1 MGETE
6 ADSKAG
12 VVSGLYRYPVKS
24 LQGQAE
30 HRLEIDEG
38 GVVGDRMWG
47 LVDVESGR
55 LASAKRFSALLGG
68 VGHDDSIE
76 IPGGP
81 RVGLGD
87 VDAADLLSAWL
98 GRKVRVV
105 RAGESGPL
113 SYQMTFDPPNDDA
126 ELFDIPAPEGSLVD
140 LAPVH
145 LVTTATLDACAARW
159 PQLNWDVR
167 RFRPNVVVDIDV
179 EPFAENNW
187 VGRDLDVGGAVLRV
201 DQPTVRCAMPL
212 RAQPG
217 LTAQPKL
224 FAALNKANP
233 TMPNHLGLYLG
244 VSHPGSINVGDS
256 VTVV

>member
-1 MGETE
+1 M
-6 ADSKAG
+6 ADGKAG
-12 VVSGLYRYPVKS
+12 IVSNLYRYPVKS
-24 LQGQAE
+24 LQGQTE

-38 GVVGDRMWG
+38 GVAGDRMWA
-47 LVDVESGR
+47 LVDDESGR

-68 VGHDDSIE
+68 IGRDESIE
-76 IPGGP
+76 IPGGS
-81 RVGLGD
+81 RVGLGE

-98 GRKVRVV
+98 GRRVRVV

-126 ELFDIPAPEGSLVD
+126 ELFDIPVPEGSLVD

-159 PQLNWDVR
+159 PHLDWDVR
-167 RFRPNVVVDIDV
+167 RFRPNVVIDIDI
-179 EPFAENNW
+179 EPFVENDW

-201 DQPTVRCAMPL
+201 EQPTGRCAMPL

-217 LTAQPKL
+217 LNAQPKL
-224 FAALNKANP
+224 FAALNEANP
-233 TMPNHLGLYLG
+233 DLPNHFGLYLR
-244 VSHPGSINVGDS
+244 VSHPGSIQVGDG